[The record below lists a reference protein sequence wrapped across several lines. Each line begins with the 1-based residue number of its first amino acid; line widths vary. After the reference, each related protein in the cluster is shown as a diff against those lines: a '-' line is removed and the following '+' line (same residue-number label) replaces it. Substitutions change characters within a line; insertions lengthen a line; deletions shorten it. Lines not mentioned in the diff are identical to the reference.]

1 MSLPKYELYIEGKTQ
16 PPSSGEYFESFD
28 PYLGRPWAMVAKS
41 SAADVEAAVEAAD
54 NPVAPDVPTS
64 ALSQS
69 PLPLIVALS
78 VSLLAILLIRRLRR
92 R

>member
-1 MSLPKYELYIEGKTQ
+1 
-16 PPSSGEYFESFD
+16 
-28 PYLGRPWAMVAKS
+28 
-41 SAADVEAAVEAAD
+41 
-54 NPVAPDVPTS
+54 
-64 ALSQS
+64 LSQS